1 MRYVRVD
8 RPWVTILARR
18 RGSTASP
25 DTATN
30 DTARIASFQ
39 RAEAGTG
46 LLVGIGS
53 IAVAVPGA
61 VTRLPPASALLALPI
76 VALVAYG
83 VLILRRDAATPLQP
97 DERRLIRRR
106 TIGWGAVT
114 LVAFAFPLDWV
125 LPLFIAGWITLAYAT
140 YQLRQQRRL

>member
-1 MRYVRVD
+1 M
-8 RPWVTILARR
+8 
-18 RGSTASP
+18 
-25 DTATN
+25 
-30 DTARIASFQ
+30 
-39 RAEAGTG
+39 
-46 LLVGIGS
+46 
-53 IAVAVPGA
+53 
-61 VTRLPPASALLALPI
+61 PPASALLALPI